1 MKEIF
6 WSWIDTI
13 AERDVAVALAP
24 IFRVNKGRTKGAGR
38 ARDGRSKSF
47 TEKKDFLRGRFSASA
62 IRRSRSPSF
71 LRAGIRTP
79 KGRGRETYGGGRS
92 FDGGDDDVNSQT
104 TRVRYWFTV
113 GRSDKNKKGA
123 SLCYVNTGGGVTE
136 MGSQG
141 SYPYQLLLH
150 LTKPQLSWT

>member
-38 ARDGRSKSF
+38 ARDGAKVSQRRKTF
-47 TEKKDFLRGRFSASA
+47 YGAVFLPPQSGAL
-62 IRRSRSPSF
+62 SF
-71 LRAGIRTP
+71 LPSGWNP
-79 KGRGRETYGGGRS
+79 NSEGKGEGDLWWRP

-123 SLCYVNTGGGVTE
+123 SLCYVNTGGGVRE
-136 MGSQG
+136 RGSQG